1 MFGKSSNNT
10 ASYYTRDVSQAFN
23 VSAIFIGV
31 AILFLLLY
39 AIGQATSFGVFY
51 SIFGITCTIAFAS
64 TATGAIIGFLFGIP
78 HSAPGNNASAT
89 PPAPSPGGT
98 GTTASGGNT
107 TSPNTAS
114 ILSSPPSPGMATTPA
129 SSTSQRLSNFVQSTN
144 LEQIADW
151 LTKIF
156 VGVGLTQIHKIVFFF
171 GNLCQK
177 LGNSIEVML
186 PKNQNPNASAMVGGI
201 IILFSL
207 GGFLIVYLWTY
218 LYLIKIQQGPEIIDK
233 IDDKLQSIDLNN
245 KTAIDLAA
253 EQLDLPPGAP
263 DIQQNILMQAF
274 ANASRNVISSIF
286 HKAAGVRKQSWQ
298 NKDNSVIQ
306 RTIPIFTALIKVDSK
321 FEYPENFAQLGY
333 ALKDQNPPDYNE
345 AIRNLDIAINNSDQS
360 RPINK
365 PMVLFNRAYCRI
377 MLDGNPLNSPPPP
390 PGTDARKNEI
400 KTDLDEA
407 AKDSYV
413 ANIING
419 DPVITAWKAINN
431 IT

>member
-10 ASYYTRDVSQAFN
+10 ASYYTRDVSLAFT
-23 VSAIFIGV
+23 VSGIFVGV
-31 AILFLLLY
+31 AIVFLLLY
-39 AIGQATSFGVFY
+39 ALGQATSIGFFY
-51 SIFGITCTIAFAS
+51 SIFGLTTIIAFAS
-64 TATGAIIGFLFGIP
+64 TAAGGIIGFLFGIP
-78 HSAPGNNASAT
+78 HSAPANNAPAA
-89 PPAPSPGGT
+89 PAPSPGGT
-98 GTTASGGNT
+98 GNTTPAGNT

-114 ILSSPPSPGMATTPA
+114 ILSSPPAPSTTTLPA
-129 SSTSQRLSNFVQSTN
+129 SSASQRLSNFVQSTN

-156 VGVGLTQIHKIVFFF
+156 VGVGLTQIHKIIFFF
-171 GNLCQK
+171 GSLCK
-177 LGNSIEVML
+177 SLGHSIEMMI
-186 PKNQNPNASAMVGGI
+186 PQNQHPNASAMVGGI

-253 EQLDLPPGAP
+253 QQLDLPPGIG
-263 DIQQNILMQAF
+263 DIPTGHLMQVF

-286 HKAAGVRKQSWQ
+286 HKAASVRKQSWQ
-298 NKDNSVIQ
+298 NKDYNAIQ
-306 RTIPIFTALIKVDSK
+306 RTIPIFTSLIQLDSK

-333 ALKDQNPPDYNE
+333 ALKDQDPPDYNE
-345 AIRNLDIAINNSDQS
+345 ALKNLDKAITNSDQS

-365 PMVLFNRAYCRI
+365 PMVLFNRAYCHI

-400 KTDLDEA
+400 KADLDEA
-407 AKDSYV
+407 LKDNYV

-431 IT
+431 IP